1 MASLLLSFL
10 TPPPVNLSPDYEGT
24 EYRWKFITIRPAF
37 FQNEPYFIAGI
48 LLFIALYFWGKRVNQ
63 SRVNKWFDTHTPL
76 LEAQFSMP
84 IPANGLVR
92 DGNSDWFNFST
103 GRRAVKSLH
112 TTFALRPRHD
122 LLQYIYQFGRG
133 LMELDYKAA
142 DAVELDFTFNAPAS
156 ASAVPDCVWAVIA
169 KDEMKGIRT
178 RRWDFTFTKTTD
190 NPTLPPSLTVMSEF
204 ADITTSLLKPLGA
217 LDLPA
222 VLSAPATLK
231 YFRSLSITDQPRTR
245 PSAPLPQSQRSK
257 HLILELTLPPPSDAA
272 ATLPLLQAAF
282 QLVDAI
288 AGEGKASGMRGGLA
302 AQLRPETKNKLKK
315 TREEVEK
322 QIREEAKREQR
333 EEEEEKRATAKRK
346 AEEERLSRLSAA
358 DQKKALDREKKRA
371 MRKSQTR
378 MKVR

>member
-84 IPANGLVR
+84 IPANGLTETPTGSTSPPAVVQSSPCTR
-92 DGNSDWFNFST
+92 PSPSARGTISSNTSTNSD
-103 GRRAVKSLH
+103 G
-112 TTFALRPRHD
+112 
-122 LLQYIYQFGRG
+122 G